1 VALDASPFI
10 PAPPEWEG
18 NPQFGGVERA
28 ALRKLAEFVVSSPDT
43 HTDGD
48 HLTAAAWRFLYPKTA
63 RLASDAQFCRSE
75 EEIEAMADQAITE
88 WELIPDPGYTWIMT
102 LEDRLESLQPLV
114 DALHFR
120 APAPGARIEEMKT
133 GEVWHGDGASTIAC
147 LDDDDAAGE
156 RGYVVTVDFGGA
168 IIPPEVEAAIRR
180 CEIDVDTES
189 ASADVMQPRY
199 RGPAADLP
207 PPWAG

>member
-1 VALDASPFI
+1 
-10 PAPPEWEG
+10 
-18 NPQFGGVERA
+18 
-28 ALRKLAEFVVSSPDT
+28 
-43 HTDGD
+43 
-48 HLTAAAWRFLYPKTA
+48 
-63 RLASDAQFCRSE
+63 
-75 EEIEAMADQAITE
+75 MADQAITE

-102 LEDRLESLQPLV
+102 SEERLERLKPLV